1 MNDIKKFYK
10 DYKKENFAIEC
21 KNIEKEKIDENEK
34 QFKLKVSFS
43 PIVKVINVA
52 SFKKYNKVFK

>member
-10 DYKKENFAIEC
+10 DYIKENFAIEC

-34 QFKLKVSFS
+34 QFKLKVSF
-43 PIVKVINVA
+43 
-52 SFKKYNKVFK
+52 

>member
-10 DYKKENFAIEC
+10 DYIKENFAIEC

>member
-1 MNDIKKFYK
+1 MNETKKNYK
-10 DYKKENFAIEC
+10 GILKQNPLIEC
-21 KNIEKEKIDENEK
+21 QNIEKETINENEK